1 MSPYEDE
8 GLGISILIYLA
19 AILCVLAAF
28 VVPVF
33 LANGPTVEPNSSA
46 KRTLSLLD
54 ARRNDNSFPVAHL
67 KEKAIVSPALLAAL
81 NAKAEKTKPS
91 HDRPVHAVRRRDA
104 PRHAPVRRTYAD
116 ATPQRPVGPFS
127 LFFSLF

>member
-1 MSPYEDE
+1 MSPYEDKD
-8 GLGISILIYLA
+8 LGVSLLIYMA
-19 AILCVLAAF
+19 AILGVLAVI

-46 KRTLSLLD
+46 KLTLSMLD
-54 ARRNDNSFPVAHL
+54 ARRNDSSFPVAHL

-81 NAKAEKTKPS
+81 DAKAEKAKPS
-91 HDRPVHAVRRRDA
+91 RDRPAHAARRRDT
-104 PRHAPVRRTYAD
+104 PRHAPVRRSYAD
-116 ATPQRPVGPFS
+116 AAPQRPIGPFG